1 MSLFAAVAGSHAK
14 LQILISGTVACRKSD
29 LQNAK
34 FNNAVVSGSV
44 FEGANLT
51 GTIFE
56 DVLIGY
62 QDAINL

>member
-1 MSLFAAVAGSHAK
+1 MLAAASDNQQSQLLTHSV
-14 LQILISGTVACRKSD
+14 LACRKAD